1 MIKVCIVGL
10 GSHAKNKIIPA
21 IKSISSS
28 QLAVVTSQKD
38 FRDNNVRIFENIN
51 EAMSNLEKDYIFY
64 ISTPPSSHFEI
75 ARNLMINKFNC
86 LIEKPIFLNCNELNE
101 IISIAKNNSTYFYEC
116 FMYRFGEIYLEF
128 IDTFSKNQKQIESL
142 EINFC
147 IPKLPDKT
155 FRSQNN
161 LKSSLIYDIGCYP
174 ISLINE
180 ISSKKNIRLITVENL
195 GKIVKEKFY
204 IEGNIGNIDLKIT
217 FGVGKYYENYISI
230 NFKNR
235 KKIKFDYFFY
245 GRESEKKIKNFVG
258 NKEQIRVISDGNLF
272 EIMLRNID
280 TNLFKTQNIRNK
292 KMKRNVKD
300 LEKLITEYINLSL

>member
-51 EAMSNLEKDYIFY
+51 EAMSNLEKDYTFY
-64 ISTPPSSHFEI
+64 ISTPPSTHFEI

-128 IDTFSKNQKQIESL
+128 IDTFSKNQKHIESL

-147 IPKLPDKT
+147 IPKIPDKT

-272 EIMLRNID
+272 EIMLRNVD
-280 TNLFKTQNIRNK
+280 TNLSKTQNIRNK
-292 KMKRNVKD
+292 KMKRNIKD